1 MNTPFTDFKTAE
13 ISPEKQ
19 KSYFVEPN
27 HIDKLIS
34 QKASWISGERGS
46 GKTTILRHLQKTF
59 NSSEKLEYIGI
70 YYRFETANVTA
81 LNNPEWS
88 VEKNIRMFSQYMA
101 AILGKLLCEELDA
114 IKKER
119 KIIYKCE
126 CDICQWLSQE
136 IEMDHVGNIDSYAQL
151 AKLLER
157 VRGKTVTNLG
167 NGKAV
172 CYFDYTTFI
181 SRFCEEIRR
190 EEVFSNTCFCMLFD
204 EFENLT
210 YTEQRVVNS
219 MVKASSYFL
228 TYKVCMRP
236 EGYLTKDTVAEREQ
250 LIVGHDYEEIDYV
263 RDVIGT
269 EKEVRRHL
277 RQICSNRLEYFYR
290 LKDVEY
296 RSEDLKID
304 SYLEFIDTE
313 KIIASW
319 ERIEE
324 YKEGLKQKLRQ
335 LYPSS
340 QSSIDQI
347 DNVID
352 LKLIL
357 MLHEKGKKDEQD
369 IFYSIENNT
378 DTYKNW
384 LHNYKYNIMFQII
397 SECEQTKKY
406 CGFNVFVKLSN
417 NNTRKIL
424 EILHYAFGDYDN
436 SGKRYKE
443 ISVTRQTDAVNRVA
457 NASFDQINYIPYNG
471 YKAKN
476 LANTLG
482 NIFREFVT
490 DVQVKR
496 FEVNHFSIR
505 NTGSLDERKMQEIR
519 AVLHDSIVWGVLI
532 PSKANKVRKKGD
544 IVFDGRDYMLHPIFS
559 PYFKISYR
567 KRQKWE
573 FNDFEVYAMLQP
585 VQRSFIKSFSDNIIE
600 GSGLTEGIY
609 IQGNMEFDG
618 NGFI

>member
-19 KSYFVEPN
+19 KSYFVEPK

-46 GKTTILRHLQKTF
+46 GKTTILRHLEKTF
-59 NSSEKLEYIGI
+59 NSSEKMEYIGI

-81 LNNPEWS
+81 LNNPEWPA
-88 VEKNIRMFSQYMA
+88 EKNIMMFSQYMA
-101 AILGKLLCEELDA
+101 AILGKLLCEVLDT
-114 IKKER
+114 IKNER
-119 KIIYKCE
+119 KIIYKYE
-126 CDICQWLSQE
+126 CDICQWLSQD
-136 IEMDHVGNIDSYAQL
+136 IELGHVGSIDSYTQL

-167 NGKAV
+167 NGNAV
-172 CYFDYTTFI
+172 CYFDYTTFL
-181 SRFCEEIRR
+181 SRFCEELRR
-190 EEVFSNTCFCMLFD
+190 EEVFKSTCFCVLLD

-219 MVKASSYFL
+219 MVKASSYIL

-250 LIVGHDYEEIDYV
+250 LIGGHDYEEIDYV

-269 EKEVRRHL
+269 EKEVRKHL
-277 RQICSNRLEYFYR
+277 RQICANRLEYFYR
-290 LKDVEY
+290 LKDVQY
-296 RSEDLKID
+296 QPEDLDID
-304 SYLEFIDTE
+304 SYLEFVNAE
-313 KIIASW
+313 NIIISW

-324 YKEGLKQKLRQ
+324 YKEDLKQRLRQ
-335 LYPSS
+335 LYPAS

-347 DNVID
+347 ENVID
-352 LKLIL
+352 LKLISVL
-357 MLHEKGKKDEQD
+357 YEKKKNEQD
-369 IFYSIENNT
+369 IFYNITNNT

-384 LHNYKYNIMFQII
+384 IHNYKQNIMFQII
-397 SECEQTKKY
+397 SECEQTKEY

-417 NNTRKIL
+417 SNTRKML

-436 SGKRYKE
+436 SGKKYRI
-443 ISVTRQTDAVNRVA
+443 ISVKRQTDAVNRVA
-457 NASFDQINYIPYNG
+457 DAAFDQINYIPYNG

-482 NIFREFVT
+482 NIFREYIT
-490 DVQVKR
+490 DTQVKR

-505 NTGSLDERKMQEIR
+505 NTGSLGEREMQELK

-532 PSKANKVRKKGD
+532 PAKANKVRKKGD
-544 IVFDGRDYMLHPIFS
+544 IVFDGRDYMLHPIFA

-573 FNDFEVYAMLQP
+573 FNDFDIYVMLQP
-585 VQRSFIKSFSDNIIE
+585 VQRSFVKSFCKNISKDPE
-600 GSGLTEGIY
+600 AAEGIY
-609 IQGNMEFDG
+609 IQENMEFD
-618 NGFI
+618 

>member
-19 KSYFVEPN
+19 KSYFVEPK

-46 GKTTILRHLQKTF
+46 GKTTILRHLEKTF
-59 NSSEKLEYIGI
+59 NSSEKMGYIGI

-81 LNNPEWS
+81 LNNPEWP
-88 VEKNIRMFSQYMA
+88 VNRNVMMFSQYMA
-101 AILGKLLCEELDA
+101 AILGKLLCGVLDT

-119 KIIYKCE
+119 KIIYEYE
-126 CDICQWLSQE
+126 CDICHRLSQD
-136 IEMDHVGNIDSYAQL
+136 IELDHVESIDSYVQL
-151 AKLLER
+151 AELLER
-157 VRGKTVTNLG
+157 VRGKTVKNLLNG
-167 NGKAV
+167 NAV
-172 CYFDYTTFI
+172 CYFDYTTFLPG
-181 SRFCEEIRR
+181 FCEDLRR
-190 EEVFSNTCFCMLFD
+190 EKVFKNTCFCMLFD

-236 EGYLTKDTVAEREQ
+236 EGYLTKDTVSEREQ

-263 RDVIGT
+263 RDIIGT
-269 EKEVRRHL
+269 EKEVRKHL
-277 RQICSNRLEYFYR
+277 RQICANRLEYFYR
-290 LKDVEY
+290 LKDVQY
-296 RSEDLKID
+296 QPEDLEID
-304 SYLEFIDTE
+304 SYLEFVDTE

-324 YKEGLKQKLRQ
+324 YKEDLKQKLRQ

-340 QSSIDQI
+340 QSSIDHME
-347 DNVID
+347 NVID
-352 LKLIL
+352 LKLISVL
-357 MLHEKGKKDEQD
+357 YEKKKNEQD
-369 IFYSIENNT
+369 IFDSIENNT

-384 LHNYKYNIMFQII
+384 LHNYKHNIMFQII

-417 NNTRKIL
+417 SNTRKIL

-443 ISVTRQTDAVNRVA
+443 ISVIRQTDAVNRVA
-457 NASFDQINYIPYNG
+457 NEAFDQINYIPYNG

-490 DVQVKR
+490 DIQAKR
-496 FEVNHFSIR
+496 FEVNHFSIK
-505 NTGSLDERKMQEIR
+505 NSGSLDEKKMQEIR
-519 AVLHDSIVWGVLI
+519 DVLHDSIVWGVLI
-532 PSKANKVRKKGD
+532 PSKATKIKNKGD
-544 IVFDGRDYMLHPIFS
+544 IVLDGRDYMLHPIFA

-573 FNDFEVYAMLQP
+573 FSDFEVYTMLQP
-585 VQRSFIKSFSDNIIE
+585 VQRKYVKSFSRNIVKDL
-600 GSGLTEGIY
+600 GSTEGIY
-609 IQGNMEFDG
+609 IQENMEFDE